1 MLINTA
7 IGRNKHNSGTQ
18 NTGID
23 VFINKNSMCKEV
35 AKLIRGT
42 GNITNYVEK
51 INQFQYI
58 AGQQLV
64 IYMKIDFY
72 LNSHYGQK

>member
-7 IGRNKHNSGTQ
+7 IDRNNSGTQ
-18 NTGID
+18 NTGIN
-23 VFINKNSMCKEV
+23 VFINKNSMCKEE
-35 AKLIRGT
+35 AKLIHGT
-42 GNITNYVEK
+42 GSITNYVEK